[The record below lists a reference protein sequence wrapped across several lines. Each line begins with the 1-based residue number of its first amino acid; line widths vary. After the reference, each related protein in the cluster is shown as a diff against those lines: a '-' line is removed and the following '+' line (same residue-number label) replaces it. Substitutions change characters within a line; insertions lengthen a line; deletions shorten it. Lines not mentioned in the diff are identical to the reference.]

1 MSSTKWLLLMPLAAI
16 AGAVGAPS
24 LADANDDDIVIGF
37 ATSRSGFMAQYDDN
51 PTKMAQVF
59 IDEANAKGGLLG
71 RKLRAV
77 FADAKSDRVEG
88 VRAAQA
94 VVRQGPDLV
103 FGSCDYDWGSPAVFE
118 AQKAGKISVYI
129 CAEDPKAGIAGP
141 NAFTTS
147 AVAQAQGIAMA
158 DWAIDKKGIR
168 AAYVLL
174 DDTSE
179 YNKSV
184 CGGFDWKFPLK
195 GGKIIGRDTFKNGD
209 ATIASQVTKIRDA
222 VASREI
228 DAIMFCS
235 YPPGGA
241 SAMRQIRA
249 AGINLPVLSSGSMD
263 GTYWLN
269 SVPGLT
275 NFFIPVAV
283 SIFGDDPRPE
293 VRSLTEK
300 YKAKFNSLPSTQYG
314 FPVYAFLELWA
325 KAVTKAG
332 TLEPARVVAIIDT
345 FKDEPTTLGP
355 RTFAPGQHIQMTA
368 PLLIVAV
375 SNDNGK
381 VIDQVYDKEQI
392 PREVLYRTGNL
403 RSKR

>member
-1 MSSTKWLLLMPLAAI
+1 M
-16 AGAVGAPS
+16 
-24 LADANDDDIVIGF
+24 
-37 ATSRSGFMAQYDDN
+37 
-51 PTKMAQVF
+51 
-59 IDEANAKGGLLG
+59 
-71 RKLRAV
+71 
-77 FADAKSDRVEG
+77 
-88 VRAAQA
+88 
-94 VVRQGPDLV
+94 
-103 FGSCDYDWGSPAVFE
+103 FE

-168 AAYVLL
+168 TAYVLL

>member
-1 MSSTKWLLLMPLAAI
+1 MISAKWQLLLVASAAM
-16 AGAVGAPS
+16 AGAVGAPHLTNAS
-24 LADANDDDIVIGF
+24 DDDIVIGF
-37 ATSRSGFMAQYDDN
+37 ATSTSGFMVPYDDN
-51 PTKMAQVF
+51 PTKMAQIF
-59 IDEANAKGGLLG
+59 IDDINAKGGVLG

-88 VRAAQA
+88 VKAAQA

-118 AQKAGKISVYI
+118 AQKSGKISVYI

-147 AVAQAQGIAMA
+147 AVAQEQGIAMA
-158 DWAIDKKGIR
+158 DWAYDKKGIR
-168 AAYVLL
+168 TAYVLL
-174 DDTSE
+174 DDTAE

-195 GGKIIGRDTFKNGD
+195 GGKIVGRDTFKNGD
-209 ATIASQVTKIRDA
+209 ASIASQVTKIRDA
-222 VASREI
+222 IASHQI
-228 DAIMFCS
+228 DAVMFCS

-249 AGINLPVLSSGSMD
+249 AGIDLPVLSCSAMD

-293 VRSLTEK
+293 VASLMEK
-300 YKAKFNSLPSTQYG
+300 YKAKFNSLPSTNYG

-332 TLEPARVVAIIDT
+332 TLEPAKVVAVMNT

-355 RTFAPGQHIQMTA
+355 RTFAPGQHIQMTV
-368 PLLIVAV
+368 PLLIVSV
-375 SNDNGK
+375 SNGTGK
-381 VIDQVYDKEQI
+381 VIDQVYDKESI
-392 PREVLYRTGNL
+392 PREVLYRTG
-403 RSKR
+403 K

>member
-103 FGSCDYDWGSPAVFE
+103 FGSCDYDWGSPVVFE

-168 AAYVLL
+168 TAYVLL

-184 CGGFDWKFPLK
+184 CGGFD
-195 GGKIIGRDTFKNGD
+195 
-209 ATIASQVTKIRDA
+209 
-222 VASREI
+222 
-228 DAIMFCS
+228 
-235 YPPGGA
+235 
-241 SAMRQIRA
+241 
-249 AGINLPVLSSGSMD
+249 
-263 GTYWLN
+263 
-269 SVPGLT
+269 
-275 NFFIPVAV
+275 
-283 SIFGDDPRPE
+283 
-293 VRSLTEK
+293 
-300 YKAKFNSLPSTQYG
+300 
-314 FPVYAFLELWA
+314 
-325 KAVTKAG
+325 
-332 TLEPARVVAIIDT
+332 
-345 FKDEPTTLGP
+345 
-355 RTFAPGQHIQMTA
+355 
-368 PLLIVAV
+368 
-375 SNDNGK
+375 
-381 VIDQVYDKEQI
+381 
-392 PREVLYRTGNL
+392 
-403 RSKR
+403 